1 MGGTDTTSGPE
12 TVQHATSMKKMV
24 KCHIYTSVF
33 VNKMLIIE
41 LNCMFRQ
48 SGTTKPKTQIEANL
62 QKAA

>member
-1 MGGTDTTSGPE
+1 MGEQTLHRSRNSPARNFHE
-12 TVQHATSMKKMV
+12 KMV

>member
-1 MGGTDTTSGPE
+1 
-12 TVQHATSMKKMV
+12 MKKMV